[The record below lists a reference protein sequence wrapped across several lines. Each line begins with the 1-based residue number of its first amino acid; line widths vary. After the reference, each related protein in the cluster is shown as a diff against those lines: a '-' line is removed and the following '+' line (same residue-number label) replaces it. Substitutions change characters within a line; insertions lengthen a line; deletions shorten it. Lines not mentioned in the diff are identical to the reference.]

1 MASGSGR
8 AIAPTPAATA
18 VDVGGERDDDARDY
32 LYGDGRCECCVSYGN
47 MHLLCGA
54 RGSHFPFQIFVG
66 PDWPCILFTLGL
78 VCGMSYVWLTSVAAK
93 LHVAVFAVGCASLV
107 VCVSAYLYCACSDPG
122 VVFKTK
128 KTDPARQKSCPSG
141 CKVKCAQCHV
151 WRPLGAT
158 HCYDCDRCVMELDHH
173 CPWTGKCIG
182 RRTITV
188 FYVFTSTLCI
198 HVLIVTFTT
207 VAFFIG
213 D

>member
-93 LHVAVFAVGCASLV
+93 LHVAVFAVGCASSTPRSPQDREAGCMRHGPLRESRTASLELRSRAFSSIKALF
-107 VCVSAYLYCACSDPG
+107 SA
-122 VVFKTK
+122 
-128 KTDPARQKSCPSG
+128 
-141 CKVKCAQCHV
+141 
-151 WRPLGAT
+151 
-158 HCYDCDRCVMELDHH
+158 
-173 CPWTGKCIG
+173 
-182 RRTITV
+182 
-188 FYVFTSTLCI
+188 
-198 HVLIVTFTT
+198 
-207 VAFFIG
+207 
-213 D
+213 

>member
-8 AIAPTPAATA
+8 AIARTPAATA

-93 LHVAVFAVGCASLV
+93 LHVAVFAVGCASLAPIEH
-107 VCVSAYLYCACSDPG
+107 S
-122 VVFKTK
+122 
-128 KTDPARQKSCPSG
+128 
-141 CKVKCAQCHV
+141 
-151 WRPLGAT
+151 
-158 HCYDCDRCVMELDHH
+158 LDAVQAVPQGQNKHASLQEVQL
-173 CPWTGKCIG
+173 TGG
-182 RRTITV
+182 HA
-188 FYVFTSTLCI
+188 L
-198 HVLIVTFTT
+198 
-207 VAFFIG
+207 A
-213 D
+213 